1 MEEENLDY
9 EEDDGQYEEGGGEGG
24 ETKDESQDPEAMKR
38 RVEEME
44 NELEK
49 LTKMQQQVERQ
60 INTAADKIDENSI
73 YIGQV
78 DYEATIDELRAHFA
92 PCGTLNRITIVCD
105 PVTHHPKGYGTH
117 LHCPTIVSKMSS
129 MLPSN
134 HFSPFNL
141 LFMISCCTACCS
153 FAYIE
158 FANKEGVENALKLD
172 DTLFKGRQLKVRK
185 ERQNADS
192 LKD

>member
-9 EEDDGQYEEGGGEGG
+9 EEDDGQYEEGGGEG

-78 DYEATIDELRAHFA
+78 DYEATIDELRVHFA

-105 PVTHHPKGYGTH
+105 PVTHHPKGYDS
-117 LHCPTIVSKMSS
+117 LCPILFYYLTICVMIVFFHQF
-129 MLPSN
+129 L
-134 HFSPFNL
+134 L
-141 LFMISCCTACCS
+141 LFFSITACYRTSCCS
-153 FAYIE
+153 YAYIE
-158 FANKEGVENALKLD
+158 FADKEAVENALKLD

-185 ERQNADS
+185 GRDRI
-192 LKD
+192 LIL

>member
-9 EEDDGQYEEGGGEGG
+9 EEDDGHCEGGGE
-24 ETKDESQDPEAMKR
+24 TKEESQDPEAMKR

-78 DYEATIDELRAHFA
+78 DYEATIDELRVHFA

-105 PVTHHPKGYGTH
+105 PVTHHSKGY
-117 LHCPTIVSKMSS
+117 
-129 MLPSN
+129 
-134 HFSPFNL
+134 
-141 LFMISCCTACCS
+141 
-153 FAYIE
+153 
-158 FANKEGVENALKLD
+158 
-172 DTLFKGRQLKVRK
+172 DTPL
-185 ERQNADS
+185 S
-192 LKD
+192 

>member
-9 EEDDGQYEEGGGEGG
+9 EEDDGQYEEGGGEG
-24 ETKDESQDPEAMKR
+24 ETKESQDPEAMKR

-73 YIGQV
+73 YVGQV
-78 DYEATIDELRAHFA
+78 DYEATTDELRVHFA

-105 PVTHHPKGYGTH
+105 PVTHHPKGYGT
-117 LHCPTIVSKMSS
+117 LCPIYTGLLFYHVCHGCLLSS
-129 MLPSN
+129 ISSLILLDYHMLPYC
-134 HFSPFNL
+134 L
-141 LFMISCCTACCS
+141 L
-153 FAYIE
+153 
-158 FANKEGVENALKLD
+158 
-172 DTLFKGRQLKVRK
+172 QLC
-185 ERQNADS
+185 
-192 LKD
+192 LH